1 MNTRTPAALLGGLLL
16 STSVLAHELPPTPE
30 VKPVDEVM
38 AAFGWDASKV
48 EIKTE
53 VVEEGFYVLFGMGG
67 NIAVSSG
74 KDGVLLVDDQV
85 PAVMS
90 KLKRA
95 MRKQGDKKVDFV
107 INTHWHFD
115 HADGNLDLGKQDNTW
130 LVSHSDSRRM
140 MQRAN
145 VVNLVAAAALQEAY
159 PPEALPDI
167 TFDESMQFHIN
178 GEQIDVMHFG
188 PAHTTGDAIVFFQ
201 GRNAV
206 HMGDV
211 FNNAG
216 YPFIDAGN
224 GGTLDGVIKNCRAV
238 LEMTDENTVIIPG
251 HGALATQA
259 DLVGYIDMLEVV
271 QLELLAMIAAGKNL
285 EAVLAS
291 GITASWDEQRGNP
304 TMFLN
309 RAYVS
314 LTTRYL
320 R

>member
-1 MNTRTPAALLGGLLL
+1 MNSPIPAVLLGGLFL
-16 STSVLAHELPPTPE
+16 SMSLMAHELPPMPE

-38 AAFGWDASKV
+38 AAFGWDADKV
-48 EIKTE
+48 EIEAE
-53 VVEEGFYVLFGMGG
+53 VVEEGFYVLYGMGG

-90 KLKRA
+90 KLKGA
-95 MRKQGDKKVDFV
+95 MRKQGDKNVDFV

-115 HADGNLDLGKQDNTW
+115 HADGNLVLGKDDNTW
-130 LVSHSDSRRM
+130 LVSHSNSRRM

-145 VVNLVAAAALQEAY
+145 VVNLVGAAALQEAY
-159 PPEALPDI
+159 PPDALPDI
-167 TFDESMQFHIN
+167 TFEESMQFHIN

-238 LEMTDENTVIIPG
+238 LEMTDEDTVIIPG
-251 HGALATQA
+251 HGRLATQA
-259 DLVGYIDMLEVV
+259 DLIGYIDMLEVV
-271 QLELLAMIAAGKNL
+271 QLELLAMIAEGRSL
-285 EAVLAS
+285 DDVLGA
-291 GITASWDEQRGNP
+291 GITAGWDERRGDP